1 MSDYARE
8 LVSPGLPRVVLGL
21 AAVIVFFT
29 IGVALFH

>member
-21 AAVIVFFT
+21 AAVLMLGTVVLAI
-29 IGVALFH
+29 FH